1 MLVVQDPTILHL
13 SATMLALIAMTF
25 CFAGVGM
32 RKPNFI
38 AAAGALLTLFFAIC
52 VNNDSD
58 HCPVWLFS
66 AAITGI
72 GSALVSVLPP
82 NLTITRHVS

>member
-1 MLVVQDPTILHL
+1 MLVQDPIIQNL

-38 AAAGALLTLFFAIC
+38 AAAGTLLTLFFAIC

-72 GSALVSVLPP
+72 GSALVSVLTPK
-82 NLTITRHVS
+82 LTVTRHVS